1 MSRLAA
7 TRRWL
12 LLLPLFLIVIIFSA
26 SISQANE
33 PPPQPLFLSSNEA
46 PLVPPAPTDVRYRP
60 VTINTAILGG
70 SNGQPTLASSRLSL
84 NLFTDVEYTA
94 VRDQAQ
100 HNLYG
105 SFSWMGHLEGV
116 PYSQVSLVL
125 KDGVLVGS
133 VASPEGI
140 YEVRYYAGATH
151 LVYELDQAAF
161 PDEHIE
167 DGHDHEGDDV
177 EGEENGH
184 AAAASFVPTDDGSI
198 IDVMVVYTPNARNG
212 AGGTTAIENT
222 IDMAIDW
229 TNTSYQNSQVIHR
242 LNLVH
247 KAEVA
252 YSDSGS
258 LSTDL
263 GRLRGTS
270 DGHMDEIHALRNTYH
285 ADLVALIVES
295 PGCGIAYI
303 MLNVSPAFE
312 SSGFS
317 VTMRSCAVSNY
328 TFGHELGHNMSARHD
343 WIADPTNN
351 IPFTYNHG
359 YVAPG
364 NLWRTIMAY
373 GSSCGNCP
381 RLGYWSNPDV
391 LYNGLPM
398 GVPQGQSQAADN
410 RLTLNNTALTVANFR
425 QSQPAITPTP
435 SATPTPTITPTPTR
449 AEFFLPFIAED
460 Q

>member
-1 MSRLAA
+1 MRRLAA
-7 TRRWL
+7 TRNWL
-12 LLLPLFLIVIIFSA
+12 LLFPLFLIVTIFSA

-33 PPPQPLFLSSNEA
+33 PPPQPLFLSSPET

-60 VTINTAILGG
+60 VTVNTAILGE
-70 SNGQPTLASSRLSL
+70 SSGQPALAASRLIL
-84 NLFTDVEYTA
+84 NLFADVQYTA

-100 HNLYG
+100 HNLSG
-105 SFSWMGHLEGV
+105 SFSWMGHLEGI

-125 KDGVLVGS
+125 KDGVLVGIIT
-133 VASPEGI
+133 SPEGI

-161 PDEHIE
+161 PDEHE
-167 DGHDHEGDDV
+167 DDYV
-177 EGEENGH
+177 EVEENGS
-184 AAAASFVPTDDGSI
+184 AAATSFVPTDDGSI
-198 IDVMVVYTPNARNG
+198 IDVMVFYSINARNG
-212 AGGTTAIENT
+212 AGGTAAIENT
-222 IDMAIDW
+222 IDLAIDW

-247 KAEVA
+247 KAEVT

-263 GRLRGTS
+263 SRLRGTS
-270 DGHMDEIHALRNTYH
+270 DGYMDEIHALRNTH
-285 ADLVALIVES
+285 RADLVALIVES

-303 MLNVSPAFE
+303 MTNVSPTFE

-317 VTMRSCAVSNY
+317 VTMRSCAVGNY

-351 IPFTYNHG
+351 SPFTYNHG
-359 YVAPG
+359 HIAPG
-364 NLWRTIMAY
+364 NLWRTIMSY
-373 GSSCGNCP
+373 GSSCGDCP

-391 LYNGLPM
+391 LYNGIPM
-398 GVPQGQSQAADN
+398 GIPQGQPQAADN

-425 QSQPAITPTP
+425 QSQSPITPTP
-435 SATPTPTITPTPTR
+435 SATPTPTVTPTPTQ
-449 AEFFLPFIAED
+449 AESFLPFIADE